1 MEYNIRK
8 ILITSGMNSDC
19 LLLLTDAPKEAIE
32 AWCKKYNEEMEN
44 GNNIYLGDLKEKWY
58 TKVIV
63 DSETSDF
70 DLADLEIIGYDESYD
85 LFDYC

>member
-1 MEYNIRK
+1 MEDNTRK
-8 ILITSGMNSDC
+8 ILITSGMNSDS

-32 AWCKKYNEEMEN
+32 NWCKKYNEEMEN
-44 GNNIYLGDLKEKWY
+44 GNNIYLGDLKENY
-58 TKVIV
+58 CTKVIA

-70 DLADLEIIGYDESYD
+70 DRSDLEIIGYDESYD